1 MASSKAVWGIDIGQ
15 SGLKALRCT
24 AGADGESIV
33 AEAYD
38 YIEYPKILSSPDA
51 DAAVLVAEA
60 LEQFLSRNELVG
72 DSVAVA
78 VPGQA
83 GLSRFFKP
91 PPVDAKTLP
100 DIVKYEVKQQ
110 IPFPLEDVIWDWQ
123 RLGGTVV
130 DDVTVDAEVGLFA
143 MKREAV
149 FKALKPFTDSDIEVD
164 VVQLAPLATFN
175 VVCHDILENVPEPTE
190 VDMDNPPESLVV
202 LSIGTDTTDLII
214 TNGIKLWLRNIP
226 IGGNHF
232 TKQLARELKL
242 TTNKA
247 ELLKRNARQAED
259 PKTVFQAMRSVFS
272 DLVTEIQRSLSY
284 FQGLEKNAKI
294 KRIALMGNA
303 AKLPGLRQ
311 FLNKQLD
318 LDIIK
323 VGSYRNLK
331 GDGVVKQKSF
341 EDNILTFAPCY
352 GLCLQGL
359 GRAHLKTNLL
369 PQEFVTER
377 MIRAKKPWTLAA
389 VSTLML
395 GMTICFL
402 LYVMKWAPVQP
413 EYKVDNF
420 SWKQVTSAVDA
431 EKSKSNNFINED
443 RTLKTQLDL
452 VNRASKELSGALDN
466 KATWLEL
473 ISAIYQ
479 VLPKDDRITGSVVD
493 AREIPFED
501 RKEIY
506 IGHMESQYL
515 ENLND
520 WKAVVGPMFDYQL
533 SQMDIKK
540 PAAAPNTPVVP
551 VAGKPEPGWIVEIA
565 AYHFYNSE
573 TSRRNSVS
581 EITFVRQNLIRR
593 MLEIEITL
601 PGEGDSKFKLEDLGI
616 EMPTVVRS
624 DNAASDTTIEVKDFN
639 SKSIDPDAPAAEK
652 GAADGS
658 EITKPGEGSATEG
671 AGETAGGEEAAVKQ
685 PAEKAADDTD
695 KLASTRQVVK
705 QFNFVVQFAWTP
717 RSPEEI
723 RAARQKRIDAE
734 AKAAKD
740 AEKSQPAQNQ
750 NDETIQPQ

>member
-15 SGLKALRCT
+15 CGLKAMRCT
-24 AGADGESIV
+24 AGPDGESVI

-51 DAAVLVAEA
+51 DPEVLVAEA
-60 LEQFLSRNELVG
+60 LEQFISRNELLG
-72 DSVAVA
+72 DAVAVA

-149 FKALKPFTDSDIEVD
+149 FKAMKPFTDKDIEVD
-164 VVQLAPLATFN
+164 IVQLAPLATFN
-175 VVCHDILENVPEPTE
+175 VVCNDILENIPDPAEI
-190 VDMDNPPESLVV
+190 DMDNPPESLVV

-214 TNGIKLWLRNIP
+214 TNGVKLWLRNIP

-247 ELLKRNARQAED
+247 ELLKRNAKQAED

-294 KRIALMGNA
+294 KRIALVGNA

-323 VGSYRNLK
+323 VSGYRNLN
-331 GDGVVKQKSF
+331 GDAVIKQKSF

-359 GRAHLKTNLL
+359 GKGHLNTNLL

-389 VSTLML
+389 VTTMML

-402 LYVMKWAPVQP
+402 MYINKWSKVQP
-413 EYKVDNF
+413 DYKEGNLTWASV
-420 SWKQVTSAVDA
+420 S
-431 EKSKSNNFINED
+431 SKADTAKNQSNNLIQTD
-443 RTLKTQLDL
+443 TRLKTELDR
-452 VNRASKELSGALDN
+452 VNRISKELSGSLDN
-466 KATWLEL
+466 KGTWIEL
-473 ISAIYQ
+473 LSAFHQ
-479 VLPKDDRITGSVVD
+479 VMPRDERIEGGVVD
-493 AREIPFED
+493 ARTVPFND

-506 IGHMESQYL
+506 VTYVESEFFENISEWKKMVQPLYDKHLNEMADVKEAL
-515 ENLND
+515 EAEKLTKGGN
-520 WKAVVGPMFDYQL
+520 K
-533 SQMDIKK
+533 
-540 PAAAPNTPVVP
+540 AAAN
-551 VAGKPEPGWIVEIA
+551 KKEPGWIVEFGA
-565 AYHFYNSE
+565 HHFMNSE
-573 TSRRNSVS
+573 ASQREMRGEITYARRAIIEKMLTS
-581 EITFVRQNLIRR
+581 EIQ
-593 MLEIEITL
+593 L
-601 PGEGDSKFKLEDLGI
+601 PGETDTFRFEDIGITMPTIVQNSDRPVSKTILVADLGK
-616 EMPTVVRS
+616 EATA
-624 DNAASDTTIEVKDFN
+624 DDAN
-639 SKSIDPDAPAAEK
+639 KST
-652 GAADGS
+652 GS
-658 EITKPGEGSATEG
+658 ETDSNDDKDSGQDKADAGSQSDSEKPKPTEN
-671 AGETAGGEEAAVKQ
+671 AGTQ
-685 PAEKAADDTD
+685 QT
-695 KLASTRQVVK
+695 VK
-705 QFNFVVQFAWTP
+705 QFDFVVQFAWTP
-717 RSPEEI
+717 RSREEI
-723 RAARQKRIDAE
+723 RQARAKRLEELKKVVDQRE
-734 AKAAKD
+734 KENAKNNV
-740 AEKSQPAQNQ
+740 QQ
-750 NDETIQPQ
+750 

>member
-1 MASSKAVWGIDIGQ
+1 MAVSKAVWGIDIGQ
-15 SGLKALRCT
+15 CGLKALRCV
-24 AGADGESIV
+24 AGPDGESVV

-51 DAAVLVAEA
+51 DPEVLVAEA
-60 LEQFLSRNELVG
+60 LEQFLSRNEVVG
-72 DSVAVA
+72 DAVAVA

-149 FKALKPFTDSDIEVD
+149 FKALKPFTDKDLEVD
-164 VVQLAPLATFN
+164 IVQLAPLATFN
-175 VVCHDILENVPEPTE
+175 VVCNDILENVPDPAE

-323 VGSYRNLK
+323 VSGYRHLS
-331 GDGVVKQKSF
+331 GDGVIKQKSF

-359 GRAHLKTNLL
+359 SKAHLNTNLL
-369 PQEFVTER
+369 PQEFITER

-389 VSTLML
+389 VTLLMA
-395 GMTICFL
+395 GMTVAFL
-402 LYVMKWAPVQP
+402 IYISKWSKVQEDYKEGNLTWASVTGRADQAKSQSNSYVQKDTA
-413 EYKVDNF
+413 
-420 SWKQVTSAVDA
+420 
-431 EKSKSNNFINED
+431 
-443 RTLKTQLDL
+443 LKTELDR
-452 VNRASKELSGALDN
+452 VNRVSKELSGSLDN
-466 KATWLEL
+466 KGTWIEL
-473 ISAIYQ
+473 LSAMHQ
-479 VLPKDDRITGSVVD
+479 VLPRDPRIEEDYVD

-501 RKEIY
+501 RNMIY
-506 IGHMESQYL
+506 IDYVESEFW
-515 ENLND
+515 ENISD
-520 WKAVVGPMFDYQL
+520 WKKAIQPLYEEHL
-533 SQMDIKK
+533 SEMPNTVAKLEEIKPE
-540 PAAAPNTPVVP
+540 PAAAGANN
-551 VAGKPEPGWIVEIA
+551 AAKKEPGWVVEFGA
-565 AYHFYNSE
+565 HHFMNSE
-573 TSRRNSVS
+573 QKQRAQESD
-581 EITFVRQNLIRR
+581 ITFVRKHLLHKMLTDPIELPGLKGQFILADIGITSPTVVQQSDSLITTV
-593 MLEIEITL
+593 IEIT
-601 PGEGDSKFKLEDLGI
+601 DLG
-616 EMPTVVRS
+616 
-624 DNAASDTTIEVKDFN
+624 
-639 SKSIDPDAPAAEK
+639 SKESGAESNPA
-652 GAADGS
+652 
-658 EITKPGEGSATEG
+658 TKPGESKAGEATESG
-671 AGETAGGEEAAVKQ
+671 TDEEKSDTEQ
-685 PAEKAADDTD
+685 EKAGNDEKTD
-695 KLASTRQVVK
+695 KPAKNGDGTRQTVSK
-705 QFNFVVQFAWTP
+705 FDFVVQFAWTP
-717 RSPEEI
+717 RSPQEI
-723 RAARQKRIDAE
+723 EAARAKRLE
-734 AKAAKD
+734 AKKKADDAK
-740 AEKSQPAQNQ
+740 QNA
-750 NDETIQPQ
+750 NARANPGDNS